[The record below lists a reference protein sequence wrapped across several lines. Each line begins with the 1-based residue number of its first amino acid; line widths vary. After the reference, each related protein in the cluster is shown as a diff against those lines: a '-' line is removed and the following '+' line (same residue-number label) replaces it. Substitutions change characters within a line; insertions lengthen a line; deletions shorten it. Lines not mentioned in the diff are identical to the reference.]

1 MDIKL
6 PKSIVSITE
15 QLQSAGFEVYA
26 VGGAVRD
33 VLLKRKPNDWDVA
46 TSANPEQIQQIFPDS
61 VYENK
66 FGTVG
71 VKIRKLENTENTE
84 NKRIQGVNLRNL
96 NDQVKSETG
105 EFYTEWIL
113 SSKKPQEQASGDKK
127 ENEVVEIIEVTTYRV
142 DKGYVDGR
150 HPEQVE
156 FTDSIREDL
165 SRRDFTINAMALK
178 VKKSSI
184 EEKNK
189 EIKDF
194 EIFDPFLGQE
204 DLDRKLIRAVGVP
217 DDRLQEDILRMMR
230 AVRFGTQ
237 LGFEL
242 ETSLYDSIKLHAD
255 SLVNI
260 SVERIRDEFIKI
272 IMSTNASDGVRLL
285 QEVGL
290 LKGFIPEMLEG
301 FGVAQNKH
309 HVYEVFEHNVR
320 ALDYAAKH
328 NYSLEVRLA
337 SLFHDIG
344 KPRSKHGKGESATFY
359 NHEIIGEKMVKKL
372 MDRLHFS
379 RIQVNKVSLLVR
391 YHQFYY
397 DVEEVT
403 ASSVRRLVANVGLEN
418 INELI
423 QVREADRIG
432 SGVPKAVPY
441 KLRHLKFMIEK
452 VSTDPISPKMLKVK
466 GDELM
471 KELDLKPSK
480 KLGLIINSLLAEVIE
495 NPKLNNREVLFKR
508 AKELNGVSD
517 AELVKNLAT
526 IKKALD
532 NQETEIKNKYYVK

>member
-1 MDIKL
+1 VDIKL